1 MQGIKRANLKKAKKK
16 KLRVFYRQRLKDLR
30 FRAFFAKAQDLRF
43 REKQKDLVGK
53 KSEKSVSSVGEKS

>member
-30 FRAFFAKAQDLRF
+30 FR
-43 REKQKDLVGK
+43 EKQIDLVGK

>member
-16 KLRVFYRQRLKDLR
+16 KL
-30 FRAFFAKAQDLRF
+30 RAFFAKAQDLRF